1 MKSRRCLKLSSPS
14 TIVLLLVV
22 ASISLLLLL
31 ILPFV
36 ISIPSVCALLLLLV
50 ISVACLRSTG
60 RQDDYEALESATLKE
75 ADQGCSRCNPTETE
89 TKIKNGFAEV
99 FNQFQ
104 SIESQ
109 NDVSFG

>member
-1 MKSRRCLKLSSPS
+1 MHGS
-14 TIVLLLVV
+14 VLVIIIS
-22 ASISLLLLL
+22 ASILYNSGNP
-31 ILPFV
+31 IAEKNNYF
-36 ISIPSVCALLLLLV
+36 
-50 ISVACLRSTG
+50 RSTR